1 MNSNGFIFPVPDDAC
16 AMLVSGG
23 SVSRMSQPL
32 SSLLESLPMDS
43 GAVVAAMSVQEDGS
57 SPVMLGD
64 RVWLSSSTGAGENR
78 LVILRSPSKLE
89 LDEWLENGQGD
100 RPCMLTDASG
110 QVFAATESAN
120 SLFSG
125 FECSSLGDFLDRIS
139 MTAFLSA
146 ASRCLSG
153 ESPRDFSVLSRKGL
167 ATRISQVMSLKR
179 TGVMNELIVVSF
191 HSPSMAI
198 RSFEQD
204 AAKLSL
210 KLFSA
215 IPVPALRIDPK
226 TKLLS
231 MNSCAA
237 SLLSDGGTGPAA
249 RDSFLDLI
257 APEDRDRVIALH
269 RNRDESVMKPFQ
281 FRTRVSMENGL
292 TGRYEVTSLLMP
304 DRQSFM
310 LFMVPEKNLEG
321 GGTEPMGVRIMPE
334 LLKILES
341 TEDSDGHTR
350 TILDFLRVGT
360 GARGAAYISR
370 SRRVSVGET
379 SLPTGDPKLKTA
391 REAFWSETEN
401 GFDLTVPVRQQHDQ
415 AMLRVSGIPS
425 RRSDPLF
432 SLVVAL
438 APLLAEFLNSGH
450 HLERIL
456 RLLNSIASFM
466 SLIQGRERNT
476 QALLGEMGSIVGAD
490 YLVLHTVSSREPVLK
505 PLISWGTSSE
515 QPALRIEIPSISSW
529 AYTHSEICYVPDTAI
544 DQRFSSV
551 FPSSRSEMSIPLVAD
566 GKTMGTLTIGS
577 TRRDAFAYPT
587 GGFLESLGTALSL
600 WLFRDSRGAKEDEGG
615 GERQTENDIPGL
627 EDLLLSLSYHM
638 KAPLT
643 ALRGNADLVASG
655 RLGELTP
662 EQRESID
669 SISRSTVQL
678 TEYTEGLLNFMK
690 MELGHEGLET
700 SWARPSDVVSSLLP
714 LLAEKGAD
722 CDVSVSAEL
731 PEEPFTASFDRAR
744 LEQIISN
751 LVDNAMKYNRPGGLA
766 KIEVRMDSTNHWV
779 LEVFNTGEGI
789 SPEDLPNV
797 FDRFYVGGGRGRE
810 GGLGIGLT
818 IVRSFVQQMGGTVSV
833 RSREGT
839 GSWFTVRFPVS

>member
-1 MNSNGFIFPVPDDAC
+1 MNSNGFFLTIPSDAY
-16 AMLVSGG
+16 AMLVSNGA
-23 SVSRMSQPL
+23 VSRMSQPL

-43 GAVVAAMSVQEDGS
+43 GVAVRAMSVQEDGS
-57 SPVMLGD
+57 SPVMLGNK
-64 RVWLSSSTGAGENR
+64 VWLSSSTGAGENR
-78 LVILRSPSKLE
+78 LIILKSLSKLE
-89 LDEWLENGQGD
+89 LDEWLENSQGD
-100 RPCMLTDASG
+100 RPCMLVDSSG
-110 QVFAATESAN
+110 RVFAATESAN

-125 FECSSLGDFLDRIS
+125 FERSSLGDFLDRIS

-153 ESPRDFSVLSRKGL
+153 ENPRDFSVLSKKGR
-167 ATRISQVMSLKR
+167 ASRISQVISLKK
-179 TGVMNELIVVSF
+179 TGLMNELIIISF

-198 RSFEQD
+198 RNFEQD

-215 IPVPALRIDPK
+215 IPVPALRIDLK
-226 TKLLS
+226 IKVLS

-237 SLLSDGGTGPAA
+237 SLLSGAGTGPAA
-249 RDSFLDLI
+249 RDSFLDMI
-257 APEDRDRVIALH
+257 ASEDRDRVIALH

-281 FRTRVSMENGL
+281 FRTRFNMGNSL
-292 TGRYEVTSLLMP
+292 TGQYEVTSLLMP
-304 DRQSFM
+304 DRESFM

-321 GGTEPMGVRIMPE
+321 GKAEPMGIRIMPD
-334 LLKILES
+334 LLKILVS
-341 TEDSDGHTR
+341 TDDSDGHIR

-360 GARGAAYISR
+360 GAGGAAYISR

-379 SLPTGDPKLKTA
+379 SLPTVDPKLKTA
-391 REAFWSETEN
+391 REPFWSKSEN

-415 AMLRVSGIPS
+415 AMLRVIGIPS

-432 SLVVAL
+432 KLVVAL
-438 APLLAEFLNSGH
+438 APLLAEFLHSGH
-450 HLERIL
+450 HLKRIL
-456 RLLNSIASFM
+456 RLLNSISSFM

-476 QALLGEMGSIVGAD
+476 QTLLGEIGSIVGAD
-490 YLVLHTVSSREPVLK
+490 YLVLHNVSSREPVLN
-505 PLISWGTSSE
+505 PLASWGITSE
-515 QPALRIEIPSISSW
+515 QPALRIEIPSIASW
-529 AYTHSEICYVPDTAI
+529 AYTHSEICYVPDTAV
-544 DQRFSSV
+544 DQRFSSI

-566 GKTMGTLTIGS
+566 GKTMGTLTIGC

-600 WLFRDSRGAKEDEGG
+600 WLFRDSRGTKENEAGS
-615 GERQTENDIPGL
+615 ERKTGDDIRGL

-643 ALRGNADLVASG
+643 ALRGNADLIASG
-655 RLGELTP
+655 RLGNLTP
-662 EQRESID
+662 EQKESID
-669 SISRSTVQL
+669 SISSSTVQL
-678 TEYTEGLLNFMK
+678 AEYTEGLLNFMK
-690 MELGHEGLET
+690 MELGQETLET
-700 SWARPSDVVSSLLP
+700 SWGRPSDVVSSLLP
-714 LLAEKGAD
+714 LLAEKARDRG
-722 CDVSVSAEL
+722 VSVSAEL

-751 LVDNAMKYNRPGGLA
+751 LVDNAMKYNRPEGLA
-766 KIEVRMDSTNHWV
+766 KIEVRMDGTNHWV

-797 FDRFYVGGGRGRE
+797 FDRFYVGGARGRE

-818 IVRSFVQQMGGTVSV
+818 IVRSFVQHMGGTVTV

>member
-1 MNSNGFIFPVPDDAC
+1 MNSKGFNFPIPDDAC
-16 AMLVSGG
+16 AMLVSSSG
-23 SVSRMSQPL
+23 VSRMSKPL
-32 SSLLESLPMDS
+32 SSLLDGLPMDS
-43 GAVVAAMSVQEDGS
+43 GAAVRAMSVQEDGS
-57 SPVMLGD
+57 MPVMLGD

-78 LVILRSPSKLE
+78 LVILKSPSKLE
-89 LDEWLENGQGD
+89 LDEWLENSQGD

-110 QVFAATESAN
+110 RVFAATESAN

-125 FECSSLGDFLDRIS
+125 FDRSSLADILDRIS

-153 ESPRDFSVLSRKGL
+153 ERPRDFSVLSRKGR
-167 ATRISQVMSLKR
+167 ASRISQVMSLKK
-179 TGVMNELIVVSF
+179 TGVMNALIVVSF

-198 RSFEQD
+198 SSIEQD
-204 AAKLSL
+204 TTKLSL

-215 IPVPALRIDPK
+215 IPVPALRVDLK
-226 TKLLS
+226 TKVLS

-237 SLLSDGGTGPAA
+237 SLLSGEGTGPAA
-249 RDSFLDLI
+249 RESFLDMI

-269 RNRDESVMKPFQ
+269 RNRDESVMRPFQ
-281 FRTRVSMENGL
+281 FRTRVSMSNGL
-292 TGRYEVTSLLMP
+292 TGQYEVTSLLMP
-304 DRQSFM
+304 DRESFM
-310 LFMVPEKNLEG
+310 LFLIPEKNLEG
-321 GGTEPMGVRIMPE
+321 GKAEPMGVRIMPE
-334 LLKILES
+334 LLNTLE
-341 TEDSDGHTR
+341 TTDDPDGNTR

-391 REAFWSETEN
+391 REPFWTESEN
-401 GFDLTVPVRQQHDQ
+401 GCDFTVPVRQQHDQ
-415 AMLRVSGIPS
+415 AMLRVTGIPS

-438 APLLAEFLNSGH
+438 APLLADFLHSGH
-450 HLERIL
+450 RLERIL

-466 SLIQGRERNT
+466 TLIQGRERNT
-476 QALLGEMGSIVGAD
+476 QALLGEIGSIVGAD
-490 YLVLHTVSSREPVLK
+490 YLVLHNVSSREPVLK
-505 PLISWGTSSE
+505 PLVSWGSSSE
-515 QPALRIEIPSISSW
+515 QQELRIEIPSIASW
-529 AYTHSEICYVPDTAI
+529 AYTHSEICYVPDTAV

-566 GKTMGTLTIGS
+566 GMTMGTLTIGC
-577 TRRDAFAYPT
+577 TRRDGFAYPT
-587 GGFLESLGTALSL
+587 GGFLESLGAALSL
-600 WLFRDSRGAKEDEGG
+600 WLFRESRGTREDDGE
-615 GERQTENDIPGL
+615 GERETGENIPGL

-643 ALRGNADLVASG
+643 ALRGNADLMTSG
-655 RLGELTP
+655 RLGDLTP
-662 EQRESID
+662 EQREAID
-669 SISRSTVQL
+669 SIGSSTVQL

-690 MELGHEGLET
+690 MELGQEGLET

-714 LLAEKGAD
+714 LLAEKGD
-722 CDVSVSAEL
+722 DHDVSVSAEL
-731 PEEPFTASFDRAR
+731 PEEPFTASFDRSR
-744 LEQIISN
+744 LEQIIYN
-751 LVDNAMKYNRPGGLA
+751 LADNAMKYNRPGGLA
-766 KIEVRMDSTNHWV
+766 KIEVRMDGTNHWI

-797 FDRFYVGGGRGRE
+797 FDRFYVGGAGGRE